1 MELLRYLEAN
11 RAQLEGAPLGLYAV
25 VQPDPQYPVI
35 KPGVVFCF
43 KQKGAETPDS
53 SASRASGD
61 TVNPLQPYFLVYVHE
76 DNEVRYSFAH
86 PKQVL
91 EVCRV
96 LCAGKTAPN
105 KELCALFDKD
115 TNDGKRMG
123 KYNSLLDR
131 AAASI
136 AIGLNR
142 RIAAGLVRGGRGF
155 VIPNQEELVERP
167 DDLDLVTWIVIKK
180 A

>member
-1 MELLRYLEAN
+1 MATRSRFSTVSSVRDYKRGSLADQR
-11 RAQLEGAPLGLYAV
+11 RPK
-25 VQPDPQYPVI
+25 PV
-35 KPGVVFCF
+35 
-43 KQKGAETPDS
+43 

-180 A
+180 ACAMSRAGDRVTVS